1 MPQLAALTISI
12 TVLAFIDT
20 YLTATILPIP
30 VWVTFVGWASFF
42 ACGGGTGGLVK
53 SIISNW
59 IGVVIASCSLLVIA
73 ATPGSA
79 FVAALAVGI
88 GSGVMIVA
96 SGIPFLRY
104 PPAIVFGFASLV
116 STVFGTGHG
125 VTEIGPNHPTL
136 IAALAMLVGA
146 GFGLASEWL
155 ANALTAKPQVANR
168 TT

>member
-1 MPQLAALTISI
+1 MPQLTALTISI

-20 YLTATILPIP
+20 YLTATILPLP

-42 ACGGGTGGLVK
+42 ACGGGTAGLVK
-53 SIISNW
+53 SVVSNW

-73 ATPGSA
+73 AAPGSP

-88 GSGVMIVA
+88 GSGAMIVV
-96 SGIPFLRY
+96 SGVPFLRY

-116 STVFGTGHG
+116 STVFGTGHR
-125 VTEIGPNHPTL
+125 VTEISPNHPTL

-155 ANALTAKPQVANR
+155 ANALTTKPQVTSQ